1 MRLNKINLI
10 SNINS
15 PYIREEVILSVNARL
30 NEGFFS
36 NLKSNIEQSPTFRAL
51 RGTVDTHEK
60 RLGQAASL
68 KQSQENMILKKFER
82 GGRLTDI
89 SGSMSHIIPPA
100 PSITAFGNKAKKY
113 SFAMEKWKKNALD
126 KFRSS
131 AEYQKHHLRSA
142 DEMHDKAVRNFS
154 IRATSGQPGAGIKS
168 RLGTAIGAITRAAIF
183 SNEPGSGGA
192 GVAAG
197 FAKDVGARLPVR
209 PGLSQQSRQIGQAA
223 SSTKISTIS

>member
-1 MRLNKINLI
+1 MKFNLI
-10 SNINS
+10 NHISRKNS
-15 PYIREEVILSVNARL
+15 PQIREEVILCVHSMLDENFL
-30 NEGFFS
+30 S
-36 NLKSNIEQSPTFRAL
+36 NLKNNLEQNPAFRAL

-60 RLGQAASL
+60 RLSQAAGL
-68 KQSQENMILKKFER
+68 KSTHENMILKKFER

-142 DEMHDKAVRNFS
+142 DEMHDKAVRNYS
-154 IRATSGQPGAGIKS
+154 IRSTSGQPGAGLIS
-168 RLGTAIGAITRAAIF
+168 RLGTAVGAVTRAAMF

-197 FAKDVGARLPVR
+197 FLKDVGSRLPVR
-209 PGLSQQSRQIGQAA
+209 PALSQQSRQIGQAA